1 MHSIVPVNA
10 KILSEDLVL
19 DNYFVPKDTLIMFC
33 NSYITQSDR
42 FFKNPKKFDPTRW
55 EREDTEIN
63 PYSTLAFGFGARMCV
78 GRRVA
83 EQEIYLTIVK
93 ILQNY
98 RLEYHETVP
107 DIKIGSLLT
116 PDRPLNIFF
125 HKRN

>member
-1 MHSIVPVNA
+1 VPSNA
-10 KILSEDLVL
+10 RFLSEDLVL
-19 DNYFVPKDTLIMFC
+19 ENFLVEKGTLVNLC
-33 NSYITQSDR
+33 NSYITKSDR
-42 FFKNPKKFDPTRW
+42 FFKNPAKFDPTRW

-98 RLEYHETVP
+98 KLEYHETIP
-107 DIKIGSLLT
+107 EIKIGLLAT
-116 PDRPLNIFF
+116 PNKPLNIVFN
-125 HKRN
+125 KRH